1 MLNMLSQDVRTL
13 IFAPKSQMDVVKPPT
28 LTVKMTRQFQ
38 MFVPK
43 MLWLDVRTPTLLL
56 KTVKLSMKMLRLDLK
71 TALMVKTL
79 SQDVKLDLK
88 VVTPDPCVKKELVL
102 NLLHK
107 VQNAQQES
115 GLRMEKSMKLLRGL
129 TKKVLSTKST
139 DGLTSMD

>member
-1 MLNMLSQDVRTL
+1 
-13 IFAPKSQMDVVKPPT
+13 
-28 LTVKMTRQFQ
+28 

-56 KTVKLSMKMLRLDLK
+56 KTVKLSMKMLRLDLR